1 MVTNETDG
9 WLLDVYPDEKLGAV
23 IWLLGSDNNR
33 YRFHQ
38 QYPVSFHVSGPT
50 HRLRQLWRALRK
62 QYPTAVELAKSIRKE
77 LFSGEIPVLTVTVQN
92 PLTQPKVFYWAYR
105 QFPDLFFYNADI
117 LFALRHSATYRTY
130 PLARCRILSE
140 DGRVTKI
147 SVLSSP
153 ANPDIQIPALKIM
166 SLAPDVDPEYVDP
179 VSLDA
184 ILGKEKRTLSLAPP
198 KLFIQRLNKL
208 IQEYDPDIILTKWG
222 DTWLFPLMLDWSKKF
237 SVDFNPNR
245 DQTRQVVRRSAF
257 SYHTYG
263 RVLHRGEQVHLFGRW
278 HIDQTNAVMYG
289 EYQLTGVLE
298 QARITGLPVQEVARK
313 SPGAGITAMQMITAM
328 RKNILIPY
336 HKQQVETFK
345 NPAQLISADRGG
357 LVGQPLAG
365 LHYQVAGID
374 FFSMYPQIMARFN
387 ISPETIL
394 KNSPHTIP
402 VPGTGTTIAQTPIG
416 FIGQSLQSLLIRRH
430 LIKQQMGGTHPLDSR
445 YANLKARSNAL
456 KWLLVVCFGYLGHK
470 HFRWMKIEAHESVT
484 AFGREVLLQAKEVAE
499 QHGFRVLYYNVD
511 GLYIQK
517 QGCSQPEDFTQVL
530 SDIRART
537 GLMISLDGIYRW
549 IAFLPSRTNPQIPV
563 ANRYF
568 GMFSDG
574 KLKVRGLEIRRHDTP
589 PFIFKTQIELLH
601 CLAKVEEGQPLEH
614 AVPAALRLLNKR
626 AQQLRH
632 GDVALDDL
640 IVAQRLSRDVAQY
653 RQPSP
658 AAKAAKQLQ
667 ALKKPM
673 HAGQVVHFLFVKRT
687 PGVLAWRAGAPFDYQ
702 QINIAEY
709 LKLLSRAASNILSPV
724 GVKENTLANLLGI
737 DEQLPLGFGD
747 RTMFEQIDL
756 PHIDINSMHPDRR
769 EYITLNANKPYQVEI
784 IFDGNR

>member
-1 MVTNETDG
+1 
-9 WLLDVYPDEKLGAV
+9 
-23 IWLLGSDNNR
+23 
-33 YRFHQ
+33 
-38 QYPVSFHVSGPT
+38 
-50 HRLRQLWRALRK
+50 
-62 QYPTAVELAKSIRKE
+62 
-77 LFSGEIPVLTVTVQN
+77 
-92 PLTQPKVFYWAYR
+92 
-105 QFPDLFFYNADI
+105 
-117 LFALRHSATYRTY
+117 
-130 PLARCRILSE
+130 
-140 DGRVTKI
+140 
-147 SVLSSP
+147 
-153 ANPDIQIPALKIM
+153 
-166 SLAPDVDPEYVDP
+166 
-179 VSLDA
+179 
-184 ILGKEKRTLSLAPP
+184 
-198 KLFIQRLNKL
+198 
-208 IQEYDPDIILTKWG
+208 
-222 DTWLFPLMLDWSKKF
+222 
-237 SVDFNPNR
+237 
-245 DQTRQVVRRSAF
+245 
-257 SYHTYG
+257 
-263 RVLHRGEQVHLFGRW
+263 
-278 HIDQTNAVMYG
+278 
-289 EYQLTGVLE
+289 
-298 QARITGLPVQEVARK
+298 
-313 SPGAGITAMQMITAM
+313 
-328 RKNILIPY
+328 
-336 HKQQVETFK
+336 
-345 NPAQLISADRGG
+345 
-357 LVGQPLAG
+357 
-365 LHYQVAGID
+365 
-374 FFSMYPQIMARFN
+374 
-387 ISPETIL
+387 
-394 KNSPHTIP
+394 
-402 VPGTGTTIAQTPIG
+402 
-416 FIGQSLQSLLIRRH
+416 
-430 LIKQQMGGTHPLDSR
+430 
-445 YANLKARSNAL
+445 
-456 KWLLVVCFGYLGHK
+456 
-470 HFRWMKIEAHESVT
+470 MKIEAHESVT

-673 HAGQVVHFLFVKRT
+673 YAGQVVHFLFVKRT

-724 GVKENTLANLLGI
+724 GVKENTLTNLLGI
-737 DEQLPLGFGD
+737 GEQLPLGFGD
-747 RTMFEQIDL
+747 RTIFEQIDL
-756 PHIDINSMHPDRR
+756 PHVGINPTHFDRR
-769 EYITLNANKPYQVEI
+769 EYITLTSNKPHQVENI
-784 IFDGNR
+784 LEDN

>member
-1 MVTNETDG
+1 MATNETVG
-9 WLLDVYPDEKLGAV
+9 WLFDVYPDEKLGAV
-23 IWLLGSDNNR
+23 LWLLGNDNKR
-33 YRFHQ
+33 YCFHH

-50 HRLRQLWRALRK
+50 HRLRQLWVALRK
-62 QYPTAVELAKSIRKE
+62 QYPTTVELAKSIRKE

-92 PLTQPKVFYWAYR
+92 PLIQPKVFYWAYR
-105 QFPDLFFYNADI
+105 QFPDLSFYNADI
-117 LFALRHSATYRTY
+117 LFALRHAATHRTY
-130 PLARCRILSE
+130 PLAYCRLRSE
-140 DGRVTKI
+140 DERVTKI

-153 ANPDIQIPALKIM
+153 ADIDIQIPALKIM
-166 SLAPDVDPEYVDP
+166 SLAPDVDPEYINP
-179 VSLDA
+179 ASLNV
-184 ILGKEKRTLSLAPP
+184 ILGKEQRTLSLTPP
-198 KLFIQRLNKL
+198 ELFVQRLDKL

-222 DTWLFPLMLDWSKKF
+222 DTWLFPLALEWSKKF

-245 DQTRQVVRRSAF
+245 DQNRQVVRRPAF

-357 LVGQPLAG
+357 LVGQPLTG
-365 LHYQVAGID
+365 IHYQVAGID

-394 KNSPHTIP
+394 KNSLHTIP

-416 FIGQSLQSLLIRRH
+416 FIGESLQALLIRRY
-430 LIKQQMGGTHPLDSR
+430 LIKQQMGSTHPLDSR

-484 AFGREVLLQAKEVAE
+484 AFGREVLLQAKEIAE
-499 QHGFRVLYYNVD
+499 QHGFRALYYNVD

-530 SDIRART
+530 SAIRART
-537 GLMISLDGIYRW
+537 GLMISLDGMYRW
-549 IAFLPSRTNPQIPV
+549 IAFLPSRTNPQVPV

-601 CLAKVEEGQPLEH
+601 CLTKLEEGQPLEH

-626 AQQLRH
+626 AQQLRN

-640 IVAQRLSRDVAQY
+640 IVAQRLSRGVGQY

-658 AAKAAKQLQ
+658 AAKAAKQLEV
-667 ALKKPM
+667 LKKPM
-673 HAGQVVHFLFVKRT
+673 HAGQVVHFLFIKRA

-702 QINIAEY
+702 QVNISEY
-709 LKLLSRAASNILSPV
+709 LKLLARAASNILFPI
-724 GVKENTLANLLGI
+724 GIKENTLINLLGI
-737 DEQLPLGFGD
+737 DQQLPLGFGD
-747 RTMFEQIDL
+747 RTIFEQIDL
-756 PHIDINSMHPDRR
+756 PHENINSTYSDRR
-769 EYITLNANKPYQVEI
+769 EYITLNSNKPHQVEI
-784 IFDGNR
+784 ILGGN